1 MIRASADTAR
11 ALAISF
17 AALALSAAM
26 LMSPA
31 VWNGSPL
38 YYWDSV
44 DYVYLPFTWDLQVYR
59 TVSYGVFA
67 GSGRI
72 VGSLWGVVVV
82 QALVAAYVLR
92 ETLVVFWPGRPDR
105 ALLPLTAVLTVCTGL
120 PWAVSQLMPDAFTG
134 LMVLGLAAL
143 LADAG
148 RLGRR
153 RWLLLVLT
161 AIATAVHTSHIA
173 IGAGLVV
180 AFLVLAPFARRR
192 WPSLRLRVALP
203 ALTVGTAIAMVIG
216 AHWVTIGKLQLT
228 QPTAVL
234 MLARLVQDGIAKQ
247 YLDRHCAGDRPYML
261 CRFKDRLPATANA
274 FLWEH
279 NSIVQ
284 QLGGWQKLK
293 PEAEEILA
301 RTLREYP
308 WTHLGVAM
316 RLTFEQVTRLHTGEG
331 LVPDLAWLIR
341 DPLKKYYPDDH
352 AAFVA
357 SRQMSGIDF
366 ATINALHL
374 PLQAGMVFLLL
385 AFGVRAWRRDDGRA
399 VCLATATA
407 LSLFGNALVCGAL
420 SNPADRY
427 QSRLV
432 WLAFVGVAVAACPA
446 GAAAQTRARRQRNI
460 RATAISE

>member
-1 MIRASADTAR
+1 MIRASDATAR
-11 ALAISF
+11 ALAIAF

-31 VWNGSPL
+31 LWNGAPL

-44 DYVYLPFTWDLQVYR
+44 DYVYLPFTWDLHVYR

-67 GSGRI
+67 GIGRI
-72 VGSLWGVVVV
+72 VSSLWGVVVV

-105 ALLPLTAVLTVCTGL
+105 ALLPLTAVLAVCTGL

-180 AFLVLAPFARRR
+180 AFLVLAPFAHRQ
-192 WPSLRLRVALP
+192 WPNLRLRVALP

-247 YLDRHCAGDRPYML
+247 YFDRHCVGDLPYML

-274 FLWEH
+274 FLWDD

-284 QLGGWQKLK
+284 QLGGWQNLQ
-293 PEAEEILA
+293 PEAEEIIA

-316 RLTFEQVTRLHTGEG
+316 RLTFEQLTRLHTGEG

-341 DPLKKYYPDDH
+341 DPLNKYYPDDH

-357 SRQMSGIDF
+357 SRQLNGIDF
-366 ATINALHL
+366 VTINALHM

-385 AFGVRAWRRDDGRA
+385 AFGVRAWRLDNGRA

-446 GAAAQTRARRQRNI
+446 GAAAQTRARRQRNV
-460 RATAISE
+460 RATAIGE

>member
-1 MIRASADTAR
+1 MTRSWTDTAR
-11 ALAISF
+11 LPAV
-17 AALALSAAM
+17 AAVTLILSAGL
-26 LMSPA
+26 LMAPA
-31 VWNGSPL
+31 LWNGSPL

-67 GSGRI
+67 GIGRI

-82 QALVAAYVLR
+82 QALIAAYVLR

-105 ALLPLTAVLTVCTGL
+105 ALLPLTAIVTVCTGL

-134 LMVLGLAAL
+134 LMVLGLATL
-143 LADAG
+143 LVDPG

-153 RWLLLVLT
+153 RWLLLALT

-180 AFLVLAPFARRR
+180 AFLILAPFVRRL
-192 WPSLRLRVALP
+192 WPELRLRVALP
-203 ALTVGTAIAMVIG
+203 ALTVAASVVMVIG
-216 AHWVTIGKLQLT
+216 AHWVTVGRPQLT

-247 YLDRHCAGDRPYML
+247 YLDQHCIGDRPYML

-274 FLWEH
+274 FLWERD
-279 NSIVQ
+279 SIVQ
-284 QLGGWQKLK
+284 QLGGWQKMK

-308 WTHLGVAM
+308 WTHVGVAM
-316 RLTFEQVTRLHTGEG
+316 RLTFEQITRLHTGEG

-341 DPLKKYYPDDH
+341 DPLRKYYPDDY
-352 AAFVA
+352 AAFVT
-357 SRQMSGIDF
+357 SRQLSGIDF
-366 ATINALHL
+366 VTVNALHL
-374 PLQAGMVFLLL
+374 PLQAAMVFLLL

-446 GAAAQTRARRQRNI
+446 GAAAGSRARRQRTV
-460 RATAISE
+460 RATAIGE

>member
-11 ALAISF
+11 ALAIAF
-17 AALALSAAM
+17 AALALSAGM

-31 VWNGSPL
+31 LWNGSPL

-67 GSGRI
+67 GIGRI

-105 ALLPLTAVLTVCTGL
+105 ALLPLTAILTVCTGL

-143 LADAG
+143 LVDTG
-148 RLGRR
+148 RLGGR
-153 RWLLLVLT
+153 RWLLFALT
-161 AIATAVHTSHIA
+161 AIATGVHTSHIA

-180 AFLVLAPFARRR
+180 SFAVLAPCARRL
-192 WPSLRLRVALP
+192 WPALRLRVALP
-203 ALTVGTAIAMVIG
+203 ALTVAAAIAMVIG
-216 AHWVTIGKLQLT
+216 AHWLTVGRPQLT

-247 YLDRHCAGDRPYML
+247 FLDEHCSGDRPYML

-274 FLWEH
+274 FLWER

-284 QLGGWQKLK
+284 QLGGWQALK
-293 PEAEEILA
+293 PEAAEIIA
-301 RTLREYP
+301 RTLREHP
-308 WTHLGVAM
+308 WKHIEVAA
-316 RLTFEQVTRLHTGEG
+316 RLTFDQATRLRTGEG

-341 DPLKKYYPDDH
+341 DSLKKYYPADH
-352 AAFVA
+352 AAFEA
-357 SRQMSGIDF
+357 SRQLRGIDF
-366 ATINALHL
+366 AAINALQV
-374 PLQAGMVFLLL
+374 PLQAGMVFLLF
-385 AFGVRAWRRDDGRA
+385 AFTVRAWRRDDARS

-432 WLAFVGVAVAACPA
+432 WLAVVGVAVAACPA
-446 GAAAQTRARRQRNI
+446 GAAAHSRFGRRRMVRAS
-460 RATAISE
+460 AIGE